1 MSIKTL
7 STANVNIGSKPD
19 FPNGLTV
26 SSGNVGIGTR
36 TASYPLDVQTLG
48 SGVTTA
54 QRLVVNS
61 SYFTFANGT
70 VTVDT
75 AARTGT
81 ITITSAEAYTSSLIY
96 TGMILTATGSGG
108 NLGTMAAGTYVTVTG
123 TSVNGSS
130 QLVIAYS
137 YPSGG
142 TNPVAGTVTSVIV
155 SGYVAGWGP
164 SLLLTGGGA
173 SVDLAS
179 IAGLVGTSNSNTA
192 GDLAFYTRL
201 SGTLAER
208 MRITSSG
215 NVGIGTTSPG
225 AKLDVDG
232 NIIIRGSSGGNSW
245 TNQRLLFAGD
255 GTGYKLSIGSIN
267 NAQTINTAVV
277 TIQDNGNVGIGT
289 TSPAQVLHVA
299 GRTLIGGAT
308 TNAIWDINAD
318 SMGINR
324 NISSGAIYDATGHAY
339 QWQHTKSATAASNTL
354 SLQVYTPAGVG
365 VTGGMTITGAGN
377 VGIATSSPAERLHVN
392 GNVLLDNQNG
402 YYVKNTAGTSCRV
415 GAVDASNQLLIGDGF
430 TTSMY
435 LTAGQ
440 NIYFSANGAYRGNI
454 NGTNGYWRIGD
465 STAASVPMDVL
476 VYSTQSTNVL
486 RLTALAKDYTFANGT
501 FSAVST
507 GAKTI
512 VLTIDS
518 AETTTAAQITASCIG
533 SAIYGTGVG
542 FGSFTAFS
550 ALFTVTSATTI
561 SNKLVITCTWTG
573 SPTTAPSNGAVTAI
587 FINGY
592 RAGWGPQLLFAG
604 MGDGRDTGAIRV
616 LTETDGGG
624 ANAYMAFCTRGLE
637 TVPERMRLTSTG
649 RLGIGTTDPS
659 ATLHVVG
666 TVAGAVAPRI
676 FIPASAFVPFTST
689 APSLSQSNGVYILTF
704 AALDSA
710 YTYIIVPSNYN
721 GTNDIKVGV
730 YGAAGTANALVEY
743 QKNSAPTTSM
753 GTASVTVNSSL
764 TPTLTAWTLL
774 SAQTLPSPG
783 HLMQIKISA
792 PTGKTLT
799 LYGVA
804 ISFGE

>member
-70 VTVDT
+70 VTVDNV
-75 AARTGT
+75 AKTGT

-108 NLGTMAAGTYVTVTG
+108 NLGTMATGTYVTVTG

-137 YPSGG
+137 YPGG
-142 TNPVAGTVTSVIV
+142 TAPVAGTVTAVIV

-164 SLLLTGGGA
+164 SLLFTGGGA

-192 GDLAFYTRL
+192 GDLAFNTRS

-215 NVGIGTTSPG
+215 NVGIGTTSPEEALHVKG
-225 AKLDVDG
+225 TSAWVQP
-232 NIIIRGSSGGNSW
+232 IIDSSLSTTGGSSLVLRGNQNTWAISSRSSA
-245 TNQRLLFAGD
+245 N
-255 GTGYKLSIGSIN
+255 GYANNGFSLYESLN
-267 NAQTINTAVV
+267 NAIRMVV
-277 TIQDNGNVGIGT
+277 LPGGNVGIGT
-289 TSPAQVLHVA
+289 IAPAQMLHVA
-299 GRTLIGGAT
+299 GRTLIGGAI
-308 TNAIWDINAD
+308 TNSIWDINAD

-339 QWQHTKSATAASNTL
+339 QWQHSKSTTAASNTL
-354 SLQVYTPAGVG
+354 TLQVYTPAGASVA
-365 VTGGMTITGAGN
+365 GGMTITGAGN
-377 VGIATSSPAERLHVN
+377 VGIGTLGPSERFSILDGNFLISKTSYGGLLKWTQGTTSPRAGYWEWGDGTGWRMDFGPSATPRLSIFDN
-392 GNVLLDNQNG
+392 GNV
-402 YYVKNTAGTSCRV
+402 
-415 GAVDASNQLLIGDGF
+415 
-430 TTSMY
+430 
-435 LTAGQ
+435 
-440 NIYFSANGAYRGNI
+440 
-454 NGTNGYWRIGD
+454 
-465 STAASVPMDVL
+465 
-476 VYSTQSTNVL
+476 
-486 RLTALAKDYTFANGT
+486 
-501 FSAVST
+501 
-507 GAKTI
+507 
-512 VLTIDS
+512 
-518 AETTTAAQITASCIG
+518 
-533 SAIYGTGVG
+533 
-542 FGSFTAFS
+542 
-550 ALFTVTSATTI
+550 
-561 SNKLVITCTWTG
+561 
-573 SPTTAPSNGAVTAI
+573 
-587 FINGY
+587 
-592 RAGWGPQLLFAG
+592 
-604 MGDGRDTGAIRV
+604 
-616 LTETDGGG
+616 
-624 ANAYMAFCTRGLE
+624 
-637 TVPERMRLTSTG
+637 
-649 RLGIGTTDPS
+649 GIGTTSPSGTLHVIGDSYLGATSSTVLLLRNVSGENRIDSYNYPVTANYPLLILGSYIRLATNDVERVRITNSGVGIGTASPS

-689 APSLSQSNGVYILTF
+689 APSLSQNNGVYILTF

-721 GTNDIKVGV
+721 GTNDIKIGV